1 MIPLKCILEYAIGQ
15 GQSYDFGKD
24 FSSFQRA
31 LDGTTEQVKQK
42 FEAAINS
49 QLRGKRVRARASRG
63 YKQFEKD
70 YEFDVSKITIDDYY
84 DNFVVVAHDESKKTK
99 SGRAKEYFLKPSTKI
114 QIVGPASGDSAVSH
128 DVMKSSHGQA
138 PDVSKQSPAPAPPS
152 PTLSPEQ
159 PVKED
164 KGIYEAYS
172 IDEIENDIKP
182 WMKLLIKN
190 PKINV
195 REFAKSLG
203 WKKAGKNGNSTAVYD
218 LTIPIEDARV
228 KINEKNVNRVLERI
242 NKLSGNKGKLIP
254 IKFNDDDSCYKVRIK
269 KTIPSTTP
277 VNGSSDTDK
286 KHI

>member
-1 MIPLKCILEYAIGQ
+1 MIPLKCILEYAIVQ

-42 FEAAINS
+42 FESTINS
-49 QLRGKRVRARASRG
+49 QLKGKRVRARASRG

-70 YEFDVSKITIDDYY
+70 YEFDVSRITIDDYY

-114 QIVGPASGDSAVSH
+114 QIIGQASGGDAVSH

-138 PDVSKQSPAPAPPS
+138 PDASKQHPAPALPS

-190 PKINV
+190 PKVNV
-195 REFAKSLG
+195 REYAKSLG
-203 WKKAGKNGNSTAVYD
+203 WKKAGKNGTSTAVYD
-218 LTIPIEDARV
+218 LTIPVGDARV
-228 KINEKNVNRVLERI
+228 KINEKNINMVLERI

-254 IKFNDDDSCYKVRIK
+254 IKFNNDDNCYKVRIK
-269 KTIPSTTP
+269 KTIPSTP
-277 VNGSSDTDK
+277 GNKGSDTDK